1 MVCGMMQGAVRR
13 VDMMSINA
21 LTEQY
26 RIDRKNLESD
36 NGTSSMFIF
45 NSFGPYASINM
56 ERAVVGQII
65 RVMK

>member
-1 MVCGMMQGAVRR
+1 
-13 VDMMSINA
+13 MSIKA
-21 LTEQY
+21 LTEQNG
-26 RIDRKNLESD
+26 IDRKNLESD

-56 ERAVVGQII
+56 DRAVVGQII